1 MPTFTSFFASGDEV
15 SNINVD
21 WVWETLNHAEHD
33 AIAIHIKGTDES
45 QLTIHTN
52 PAGLARLHF
61 QLDSML
67 SQIEQE
73 EQERLAYDRSLVE
86 DLAVEEH
93 LLGDY
98 QTEGV

>member
-1 MPTFTSFFASGDEV
+1 MTTHTSFFMRGEDV
-15 SNINVD
+15 TNINVD

-33 AIAIHIKGTDES
+33 AIVIHILGNDFG
-45 QLTIHTN
+45 QLNIHTD